1 MISTRALVRV
11 AIGLTLAACAIAVFA
26 ADHLMGVDANAAGSR
41 EPRAHSPRALAE
53 PPARAFVA
61 ACPSS
66 SRSLGPSSQT
76 ARDAPDEFLFCA
88 RRLGFRAATP
98 PVEPR

>member
-26 ADHLMGVDANAAGSR
+26 VDPTGADANAPGSR

-76 ARDAPDEFLFCA
+76 ARDAPDEFLSCA